1 MDFAKFEAKFQE
13 LDDNT
18 RYDSPALND
27 QVYQSEG
34 ESLAYY
40 IYAQERI
47 FSNATPAEAQ
57 RVVEI
62 GMKTHPH
69 RYED

>member
-1 MDFAKFEAKFQE
+1 MDFAKFETKFQE
-13 LDDNT
+13 LDNGK
-18 RYDSPALND
+18 RFASPALDDNAFD
-27 QVYQSEG
+27 SAG

-47 FSNATPAEAQ
+47 FSNAAPAEAQ
-57 RVVEI
+57 RVVER

-69 RYED
+69 NYK